1 MNKVRNQNDSVW
13 EKRLI
18 ILHDSVHFYSEHLYA
33 MVELIVRKNNFVLI
47 LIDFAAIVVHIIY
60 RVQPFDVYLFTR
72 FFFLLS
78 RCRHTYIHTI
88 SSLFFLKCAHTY
100 TIKFIRVQFTL
111 SHILLFESQ
120 QKKMTFF

>member
-72 FFFLLS
+72 FFFF
-78 RCRHTYIHTI
+78 CHGADIHTYNLFAFFSQVCTHIHN
-88 SSLFFLKCAHTY
+88 
-100 TIKFIRVQFTL
+100 
-111 SHILLFESQ
+111 
-120 QKKMTFF
+120 

>member
-1 MNKVRNQNDSVW
+1 
-13 EKRLI
+13 
-18 ILHDSVHFYSEHLYA
+18 
-33 MVELIVRKNNFVLI
+33 MVELINAHQYVRKSNFVLI
-47 LIDFAAIVVHIIY
+47 LIDFVAIVVHMIY

-72 FFFLLS
+72 FFFF
-78 RCRHTYIHTI
+78 CHDADIHTYDLFA
-88 SSLFFLKCAHTY
+88 LFFLKCAHTY